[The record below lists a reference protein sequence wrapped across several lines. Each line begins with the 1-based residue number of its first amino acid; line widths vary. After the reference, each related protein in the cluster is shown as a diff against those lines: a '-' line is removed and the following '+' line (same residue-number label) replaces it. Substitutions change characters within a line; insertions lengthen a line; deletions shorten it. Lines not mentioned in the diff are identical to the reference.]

1 MKVELKLSNKNVYID
16 LDNIVEFNW
25 EIDVHDYKIGIV
37 YFGYESNRVI
47 SLDKEEDYL
56 TVLEYLKQHQGS
68 IYNCGGG

>member
-16 LDNIVEFNW
+16 LDNITEFNW
-25 EIDVHDYKIGIV
+25 EVDVHDYKVGIV
-37 YFGYESNRVI
+37 YVGYENNRVI
-47 SLDKEEDYL
+47 SLDTEEDYK